1 MSPNTIAS
9 HSVPGCPVLSPDV
22 PSSLLAQNE
31 SVRSTPRTGG
41 QRTEILTFEAWIGG
55 AGLRE
60 TIDDPIDAGQ

>member
-9 HSVPGCPVLSPDV
+9 RSISSCAVLSPDV
-22 PSSLLAQNE
+22 SSSLLAQKE
-31 SVRSTPRTGG
+31 SARSTPRTGSR
-41 QRTEILTFEAWIGG
+41 RTEILTFEAWIGG